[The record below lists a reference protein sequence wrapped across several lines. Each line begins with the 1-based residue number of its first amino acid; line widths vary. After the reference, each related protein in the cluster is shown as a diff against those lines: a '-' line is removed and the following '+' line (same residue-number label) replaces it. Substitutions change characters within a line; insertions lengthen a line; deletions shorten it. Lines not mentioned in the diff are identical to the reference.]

1 MVEPGD
7 RANGAEGDLEL
18 ARARLWQ
25 LLGLCLRAAP
35 DAATLRLIAGLRG
48 DASPLGMA
56 LGELAAR
63 ARTSDPARLARE
75 HHDLF
80 IGLARGELVPY
91 ASYYLTGFLHE
102 KPLAVLRGDMAALGI
117 ARTPGLAEPED
128 HIASLAESMA
138 GLIAGDFTVDAA
150 GQQRFF
156 ERHIAPWAE
165 RFFADLEGAAAADFY
180 RPVGT
185 LGRQL
190 IGIETTAYAL
200 AA

>member
-1 MVEPGD
+1 MAQSVEVGSADGD
-7 RANGAEGDLEL
+7 VEL

-35 DAATLRLIAGLRG
+35 DEPALRLIAGLEG
-48 DASPLGMA
+48 DASPLGTA
-56 LGELAAR
+56 LRDLAAH
-63 ARTSDPARLARE
+63 ARTADLRKVARE

-102 KPLAVLRGDMAALGI
+102 KPLALLRGDMAALGI
-117 ARTPGLAEPED
+117 ARAPGLAEPED
-128 HIASLAESMA
+128 HIASLAEVMA
-138 GLIAGDFTVDAA
+138 GLIAGDFPAEAA
-150 GQQRFF
+150 EQQRFF

-165 RFFADLEGAAAADFY
+165 RFFADLEGAGAADFY

-185 LGRQL
+185 LGREL
-190 IGIETTAYAL
+190 ISIETTAYAL

>member
-1 MVEPGD
+1 MSEPGNM
-7 RANGAEGDLEL
+7 ANGAAGDVEL

-35 DAATLRLIAGLRG
+35 DAATLRLIAGLQG
-48 DASPLGMA
+48 DPSPLGST
-56 LGELAAR
+56 LGELAGLAR
-63 ARTSDPARLARE
+63 SADPVLLARE

-102 KPLAVLRGDMAALGI
+102 RPLARLRGDMAGLGI

-138 GLIAGDFTVDAA
+138 GLIAGDFAADAA
-150 GQQRFF
+150 AQQRFF
-156 ERHIAPWAE
+156 ERHIASWAG
-165 RFFADLEGAAAADFY
+165 RFFADLEVAEAARFY
-180 RPVGT
+180 RPVGA
-185 LGRQL
+185 LGRHL
-190 IGIETTAYAL
+190 IEIETTAYVL

>member
-1 MVEPGD
+1 MAGTGN
-7 RANGAEGDLEL
+7 RASEAEGDVEL

-25 LLGLCLRAAP
+25 LMGLCLRAAP
-35 DAATLRLIAGLRG
+35 DAAALRLIAGLEG
-48 DASPLGMA
+48 DGSPLGTA
-56 LGELAAR
+56 LSELATL
-63 ARTSDPARLARE
+63 ARTADPTRLARE

-102 KPLAVLRGDMAALGI
+102 KPLALLRGDMAALGI
-117 ARTPGLAEPED
+117 ARAPGLAEPED
-128 HIASLAESMA
+128 HMASLAETMA
-138 GLIAGDFTVDAA
+138 GLIAGDFAVDAA
-150 GQQRFF
+150 GQRRFF

-165 RFFADLEGAAAADFY
+165 RFFTDLEAAEAAVFY

-190 IGIETTAYAL
+190 IEIETTAYAL